1 MLGCNFSVLTMI
13 KILML
18 LGVGILVTAIQLRLN
33 KMITDGIPGFSL
45 SVEPEEK
52 DVMKHAPTPAGK
64 NIFAD
69 GFLG

>member
-1 MLGCNFSVLTMI
+1 MI
-13 KILML
+13 SML
-18 LGVGILVTAIQLRLN
+18 LGGGILVTAIQLRLN

-52 DVMKHAPTPAGK
+52 DVMKHAFIPAGE

-69 GFLG
+69 GFLV